1 MTDTA
6 ASGILD
12 RLDALRVWPYPRRVL
27 VALGAAYFF
36 AFYDVVN
43 IGDVLP
49 VIEKQFDISS
59 ETAAYAITIG
69 LLGYVVGS
77 LADAVV
83 SDRVGR
89 RPALLISIAMFTV
102 GALITAFAGSFP
114 VILVGRFITGMGI
127 GAEIAAA
134 AAYLNGISPTRMRG
148 NAGCRAVVWGYV
160 GIAIT
165 PFIAVAVVPN
175 FTDGW
180 RAMFLIAAVGGLAM
194 IPLRLG
200 LPESPRWLLQN
211 GREDE
216 ALARVEEAEAF
227 AATQGPPPPETELK
241 PAEALRGFWVSAALF
256 LAVWLIYYVGNY
268 GWLTLAP
275 TMLTHEGFSLTTS
288 LSFLCVTGIG
298 LVVGAL
304 GSVRYSERFER
315 KFTISIS
322 LVVFAVALAV
332 IGVAPVAAVIV
343 VFGFIVS
350 LTIGFAVPLMYVN
363 TAEQFSSQL
372 RARGVSMGD
381 GLGHIGGAAAP
392 LLILPAAAVSF
403 FWGMSVMAV
412 TGLIAAVLILFGQ
425 KMTGRSMD

>member
-12 RLDALRVWPYPRRVL
+12 RLDALRVWPYPRRGL